1 MAINIKEMFGDTLLE
16 LVNTK
21 KLEKITVNDLIS
33 KTGASRQTFYNH
45 FCDKN
50 DLIQWIYSHYILTA
64 FPEHADTMF
73 QYNLCLVDYYN
84 RLIKYKK
91 FMTQAI
97 QMTCQNNL
105 KSFMQNYLINWEKSW
120 LENLYI
126 CKYKSSPPDNFYFII
141 EYHSVGCV
149 NMVLKWIEQDFP
161 LRPEELA
168 NHITNLRL
176 SILKYWNM
184 DDVLQNF
191 QDIDIDC
198 ITVTE

>member
-50 DLIQWIYSHYILTA
+50 DLIQWIYSH
-64 FPEHADTMF
+64 
-73 QYNLCLVDYYN
+73 
-84 RLIKYKK
+84 
-91 FMTQAI
+91 
-97 QMTCQNNL
+97 
-105 KSFMQNYLINWEKSW
+105 YLINWEKSW